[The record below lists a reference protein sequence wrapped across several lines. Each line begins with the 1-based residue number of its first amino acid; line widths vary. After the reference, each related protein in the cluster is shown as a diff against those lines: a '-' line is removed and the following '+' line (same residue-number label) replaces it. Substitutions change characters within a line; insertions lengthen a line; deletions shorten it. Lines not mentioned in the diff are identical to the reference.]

1 MAEEEAT
8 LSQARTG
15 TMKDVVELMPRGA
28 PKAVVALVKDGE
40 LNDVDTLA
48 YTDEELFTYETYCH
62 NVNMRSPPKE
72 VVTIYDVP
80 REDGQVVHLQEAVNA
95 PTQSYGNYKLLIG
108 TSTGEIKNIPFELL
122 PVSEPDPK
130 PVYEHM
136 GGDYY
141 ANDNGYY
148 YLTKDK
154 FYVQLTDFRIKVV
167 ERRITTNVNGQ
178 VEDEV
183 HFILY
188 DDEGWQET
196 GHIVYSKWAT
206 DLLRYIREKAPTRIL
221 GLTHMSSAYFDQLFA
236 YLLRTSAFPTNYF
249 VSHWGWGAFEPSGRK
264 FWHGGLKGCKSSK
277 MLCPPVEDKLY
288 RNNLLRMAFNF
299 TEIGPRASVLLLYSC
314 AAYQDAIFTDAGHF
328 LSHSIMLIGSSGL
341 LKTATVREVFNVFT
355 VKNDRITSVRSTEA
369 SLHVMTEKAY
379 DDTLVIDDFNREGS
393 RQEIAQKIKNI
404 QTLVRSYSEK
414 VSRSKYGGNDNV
426 KKYAIRGGLVIT
438 GETNMTGELKSG
450 MLRYIKISINKRFD
464 GDLLKTYQNNPQI
477 MQVFFS
483 EFIRFLEANYSN
495 LVNFVS
501 SNFDEY
507 RMKFVELK
515 EPRIIDAGVHL
526 LMTAQIMVRFLTETG
541 VLNNTESNGWLNS
554 FERDLLEILRHQS
567 EEVKTTD
574 PYILYVKQVWELIN
588 TGEIELAADVD
599 RYKADLKRYIGY
611 VDGDL
616 LMFEKDNLY
625 REVVNACR
633 AKDEYLTMSSDE
645 VLKILKEKGISECN
659 KGSNLRKASARL
671 SDPNKG
677 ISRPLML
684 ALRRYACEKLLEINE

>member
-8 LSQARTG
+8 LSQARKG
-15 TMKDVVELMPRGA
+15 AMKDVVELMPRGA

-40 LNDVDTLA
+40 LNDVETLA

-80 REDGQVVHLQEAVNA
+80 RENGQVIHLPEAVNSLA
-95 PTQSYGNYKLLIG
+95 QAYGKY
-108 TSTGEIKNIPFELL
+108 EILYGSNNGGIDTMPFELPL
-122 PVSEPDPK
+122 VSEPDSA
-130 PVYEHM
+130 YECI

-141 ANDNGYY
+141 ANEIGYY

-154 FYVQLTDFRIKVV
+154 IYVQLTDFRIKVV
-167 ERRITTNVNGQ
+167 ERCITTNVNGQ
-178 VEDEV
+178 VEDKV
-183 HFILY
+183 RFIMY
-188 DDEGWQET
+188 DDEDWQEN
-196 GHIVYSKWAT
+196 GIIEYSKWST

-221 GLTHMSSAYFDQLFA
+221 GLTHMPSSYFDQLFA
-236 YLLRTSAFPTNYF
+236 YILRTSAFPTNYF
-249 VSHWGWGAFEPSGRK
+249 VSHWGWGAWEQNSGRK
-264 FWHGGLKGCKSSK
+264 FWHGGLKG
-277 MLCPPVEDKLY
+277 E
-288 RNNLLRMAFNF
+288 LL
-299 TEIGPRASVLLLYSC
+299 VYSC
-314 AAYQDAIFTDAGHF
+314 ASYLDCIYNDGGHF
-328 LSHSIMLIGSSGL
+328 LAHAIMLIGSSGM
-341 LKTATVREVFNVFT
+341 LKTAIVREIFNVF
-355 VKNDRITSVRSTEA
+355 VPLKDRLTSVRSTEA
-369 SLHVMTEKAY
+369 SLHVMTEKTY

-393 RQEIAQKIKNI
+393 KNEIAQKMKSI
-404 QTLVRSYSEK
+404 QTLIRSYSEK
-414 VSRSKYGGNDNV
+414 VSRSKYSGNDNV

-450 MLRYIKISINKRFD
+450 MLRYIKIPINKRFD
-464 GDLLKTYQNNPQI
+464 GILLKTYQNNPQI
-477 MQVFFS
+477 MQFFFS

-526 LMTAQIMVRFLTETG
+526 LMTAQIVVRFLTETG
-541 VLNNTESNGWLNS
+541 VLNKTESNEWLNN

-588 TGEIELAADVD
+588 TGAIELAADVD
-599 RYKADLKRYIGY
+599 KYKADLKRYIGY